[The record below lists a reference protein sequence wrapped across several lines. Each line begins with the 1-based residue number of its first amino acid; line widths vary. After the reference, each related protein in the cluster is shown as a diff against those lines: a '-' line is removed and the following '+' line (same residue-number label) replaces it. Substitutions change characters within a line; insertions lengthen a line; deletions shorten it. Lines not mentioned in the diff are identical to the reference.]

1 MGEQRKDFYL
11 FEQKPI
17 ITNILGTE
25 YKILELSKDED
36 DTLKERELNG
46 YFDGT
51 TKRIVLRTDYGVSPG
66 AVGDIIGLKRKVLRH
81 ELIHAYLYESGLSYQ
96 CYWAE
101 NEEMVDWFAIQMPK
115 LADLFEKLNIMK

>member
-1 MGEQRKDFYL
+1 MEEQRKDFYL
-11 FEQKPI
+11 FEQKSV

-25 YKILELSKDED
+25 YKILELSEDED

-51 TKRIVLRTDYGVSPG
+51 TKRIVLRTDYDVSPG

-101 NEEMVDWFAIQMPK
+101 NEEMVDWFAIQIPK
-115 LADLFEKLNIMK
+115 LVNLFEKLNIMK

>member
-11 FEQKPI
+11 FEQKSV

-25 YKILELSKDED
+25 YKILELSEDED

-51 TKRIVLRTDYGVSPG
+51 TKRIVLRTDYDVSPG

>member
-11 FEQKPI
+11 FEQKPV
-17 ITNILGTE
+17 ITSILGTE
-25 YKILELSKDED
+25 YKILELSEDED
-36 DTLKERELNG
+36 DTLKERELDG

-51 TKRIVLRTDYGVSPG
+51 TKRIVLRTDYDVSPG
-66 AVGDIIGLKRKVLRH
+66 AVGDIIGFKRKVLRH

-101 NEEMVDWFAIQMPK
+101 NEEMVDWFAIQIPK
-115 LADLFEKLNIMK
+115 LVNLFEKLNIMK

>member
-1 MGEQRKDFYL
+1 MEEQRKDFYL
-11 FEQKPI
+11 FEQKPV
-17 ITNILGTE
+17 ITSILGTE
-25 YKILELSKDED
+25 YKILELSEDED

-51 TKRIVLRTDYGVSPG
+51 TKRIVLRTDYDVRPG

-101 NEEMVDWFAIQMPK
+101 NEEMVDWFAIQIPK
-115 LADLFEKLNIMK
+115 LTDLFEKLNIMK

>member
-11 FEQKPI
+11 FEQKPVI
-17 ITNILGTE
+17 IGILGTE
-25 YKILELSKDED
+25 YKILELSEDED
-36 DTLKERELNG
+36 DALKDKELDG

-51 TKRIVLRTDYGVSPG
+51 TKRIVLRTDYDVSPG

>member
-11 FEQKPI
+11 FEQKSI

-25 YKILELSKDED
+25 YKILELSEDED
-36 DTLKERELNG
+36 DALKERELDG

-51 TKRIVLRTDYGVSPG
+51 TKRIVLRTDYDVSPW

-115 LADLFEKLNIMK
+115 LVDLFEKLNIMK

>member
-11 FEQKPI
+11 FEQKPV
-17 ITNILGTE
+17 ITRILGTE
-25 YKILELSKDED
+25 YKILELSEDED

-51 TKRIVLRTDYGVSPG
+51 TKRIVLRTDYDISPG
-66 AVGDIIGLKRKVLRH
+66 AVGDIIELKRKVLRH

-101 NEEMVDWFAIQMPK
+101 NEEMVDWFAIQIPK
-115 LADLFEKLNIMK
+115 LINLFEKLNIMK

>member
-11 FEQKPI
+11 FEQKSV
-17 ITNILGTE
+17 ITSILGTE
-25 YKILELSKDED
+25 YKILELSEGEDNALKD
-36 DTLKERELNG
+36 KELDG

-51 TKRIVLRTDYGVSPG
+51 TKRIVLRTDYDISPG

>member
-1 MGEQRKDFYL
+1 MEEQRKDFYL
-11 FEQKPI
+11 FEQKPV
-17 ITNILGTE
+17 ITRILGTE
-25 YKILELSKDED
+25 YKILELSEDED

-51 TKRIVLRTDYGVSPG
+51 TKRIVLRTDYDISPG
-66 AVGDIIGLKRKVLRH
+66 AVGNIIELKRKVLRH

-101 NEEMVDWFAIQMPK
+101 NEEMVDWFAIQIPK
-115 LADLFEKLNIMK
+115 LVNLFEKLNIIK

>member
-1 MGEQRKDFYL
+1 MEEQRKDFYL
-11 FEQKPI
+11 FEQKPV
-17 ITNILGTE
+17 ITRILGTE
-25 YKILELSKDED
+25 YKILELSEDED

-51 TKRIVLRTDYGVSPG
+51 TKRIVLRTDYDISPG
-66 AVGDIIGLKRKVLRH
+66 AVGDIIELKRKVLRH

-101 NEEMVDWFAIQMPK
+101 NEEMVDWFAIQIPK
-115 LADLFEKLNIMK
+115 LVNLFEKLNIIK

>member
-1 MGEQRKDFYL
+1 MEEQRKDFYL
-11 FEQKPI
+11 FEQKPV
-17 ITNILGTE
+17 TTSILGTE
-25 YKILELSKDED
+25 YKILELSEDED
-36 DTLKERELNG
+36 DALKERELDG

-51 TKRIVLRTDYGVSPG
+51 TKRIVLRTNYDVSPG

-101 NEEMVDWFAIQMPK
+101 NEEMVDWFAIQIPK
-115 LADLFEKLNIMK
+115 LVNLFEKLNIMK

>member
-1 MGEQRKDFYL
+1 MEEQRKDFYL
-11 FEQKPI
+11 FEQKPV
-17 ITNILGTE
+17 ITRILGTE
-25 YKILELSKDED
+25 YKILELSEGED
-36 DTLKERELNG
+36 DTLKDKELDG

-51 TKRIVLRTDYGVSPG
+51 TKRIVLRTDYDISPG

-101 NEEMVDWFAIQMPK
+101 NEEMVDWFAIQIPK
-115 LADLFEKLNIMK
+115 LVNLFEELNIIK

>member
-1 MGEQRKDFYL
+1 MEEQRKDFYL
-11 FEQKPI
+11 FEQKPVTI
-17 ITNILGTE
+17 SVLGTE
-25 YKILELSKDED
+25 YKILELSENED

-51 TKRIVLRTDYGVSPG
+51 TKRIVLRTDYDISPG
-66 AVGDIIGLKRKVLRH
+66 AVGDIIELKRKVLRH

-101 NEEMVDWFAIQMPK
+101 NEEMVDWFAIQIPK
-115 LADLFEKLNIMK
+115 LINLFEKLNRLK